1 MAVATAITG
10 TAAGVP
16 FLALP
21 PAGDRAAAPVVVAWH
36 LMDPPR
42 TEAAFAAALPLDGL
56 EAWRIYLG
64 LPLTGARAPEGG
76 PERLGYED
84 AVLKMFGPAVFG
96 AAEEFPAALAAL
108 QEELAFTGDRRGVL
122 GGSIGSLVAQQLAAT
137 TPVDAVVLVSPVAQL
152 RPVVL
157 ANGRRYG
164 VTYQW
169 GPESDAVA
177 ASLDFVARAGEIS
190 APTLLVVGA
199 EDDAEGILGPAA
211 ALHAALPGSALETV
225 PGMAHAL
232 AEEPGVAAAP
242 QTKAALEVD
251 RLAADWFRR
260 HLS

>member
-1 MAVATAITG
+1 VKQGI
-10 TAAGVP
+10 AAGVP
-16 FLALP
+16 YVAVP
-21 PAGDRAAAPVVVAWH
+21 PESGRADAPVVVGWH

-42 TEAAFAAALPLDGL
+42 TEVALAAALPLAGL
-56 EAWRIYLG
+56 DAWRVYLG

-96 AAEEFPAALAAL
+96 AAEESPAALAAL
-108 QEELAFTGDRRGVL
+108 RDELGLTGDRLGVL
-122 GGSIGSLVAQQLAAT
+122 GGSIGSLVAQQVAAT

-152 RPVVL
+152 RPVVA

-177 ASLDFVARAGEIS
+177 ARLDFVARAGEIS

-242 QTKAALEVD
+242 QTEAAVEVD
-251 RLAADWFRR
+251 RLAVDWLRR
-260 HLS
+260 HLG

>member
-1 MAVATAITG
+1 MMRGI
-10 TAAGVP
+10 AAGVP
-16 FLALP
+16 YVALP
-21 PAGDRAAAPVVVAWH
+21 PETERAGAPVVVGWH

-42 TEAAFAAALPLDGL
+42 TEVALAAAVPLTGL
-56 EAWRIYLG
+56 DAWRIYLG

-96 AAEEFPAALAAL
+96 AAEEFPAAYAAL
-108 QEELAFTGDRRGVL
+108 RADLGLSGEGRGRLGLL

-251 RLAADWFRR
+251 RLAVDWFRR
-260 HLS
+260 HLT